1 MEVTVRAGL
10 RQICQCRSGLVVLRR
25 ARGP

>member
-1 MEVTVRAGL
+1 MGVTVRRGL